1 MLQSEGVYRVG
12 ISEWLSFFKWDRN
25 IVTLD
30 SFSRTAGEHV
40 WMVKK
45 GFIGQWRTSLLSG
58 CCLVM
63 PKILEIYIYIY
74 AYISYWRLYIP
85 LCVCVYVCICT
96 CRHLVTSGRTWCL
109 VLGTCRK
116 RKKKCLRVKLWWK
129 PQIFKDDAGKHEKNV
144 LIKRRTLKDRITL
157 LLNNNP

>member
-96 CRHLVTSGRTWCL
+96 CRHLKQVEE
-109 VLGTCRK
+109 LGVWSWAHVEKER
-116 RKKKCLRVKLWWK
+116 
-129 PQIFKDDAGKHEKNV
+129 KNV
-144 LIKRRTLKDRITL
+144 WGWSYGENHKFLKMML
-157 LLNNNP
+157 ESMKKMCW

>member
-12 ISEWLSFFKWDRN
+12 ISEWLRFFKWDRN

-45 GFIGQWRTSLLSG
+45 GFTGQWRSSLHWLLS
-58 CCLVM
+58 CHAQNSR
-63 PKILEIYIYIY
+63 YIY
-74 AYISYWRLYIP
+74 AYINYWRLYIP
-85 LCVCVYVCICT
+85 LCVCVHVCICT

-109 VLGTCRK
+109 VLGTRRK
-116 RKKKCLRVKLWWK
+116 RKKECLRMKLWWK